1 MKLAILTERRPDET
15 RVAAT
20 PDTVKKYVDMGMTV
34 VVESGAGAHA
44 NFSDGLYQSAGASV
58 VGDFASALQGADLVL
73 KVQRPLGGKESQAR
87 AVDELAA
94 FKQGAVLVGALNP
107 YQAKDAFP
115 LYNARQISAFAM
127 ELMPRITRA
136 QSMDVLSSQANL
148 AGYKAVLDAAAVYDR
163 AIPMMMTAAGTIAPA
178 RVLVLGAGV
187 AGLQAIATARRNG
200 AIVSAFDVRAAAKEQ
215 VQSLGASFV
224 EVEAAADAE
233 TSGGYAKE
241 VDEDYKK
248 RQSAKIHETLKK
260 IDIAICTA
268 LIPGRPAPML
278 ITEEM
283 VRDMR
288 PGSVIV
294 DLAVES
300 GGNCAISQA
309 NEVVTAYG
317 VKVVAYRNVPARLP
331 QDASALYAKN
341 LLNFVSLLWD
351 KQAKQLAWDSADEI
365 IKSTLLTQ
373 NGVTVHGNFA

>member
-1 MKLAILTERRPDET
+1 
-15 RVAAT
+15 
-20 PDTVKKYVDMGMTV
+20 
-34 VVESGAGAHA
+34 
-44 NFSDGLYQSAGASV
+44 
-58 VGDFASALQGADLVL
+58 
-73 KVQRPLGGKESQAR
+73 
-87 AVDELAA
+87 
-94 FKQGAVLVGALNP
+94 
-107 YQAKDAFP
+107 
-115 LYNARQISAFAM
+115 
-127 ELMPRITRA
+127 
-136 QSMDVLSSQANL
+136 
-148 AGYKAVLDAAAVYDR
+148 
-163 AIPMMMTAAGTIAPA
+163 
-178 RVLVLGAGV
+178 
-187 AGLQAIATARRNG
+187 LQAIATARRNG

-260 IDIAICTA
+260 TDIAICTA

-365 IKSTLLTQ
+365 IKSTLLTE

>member
-1 MKLAILTERRPDET
+1 
-15 RVAAT
+15 
-20 PDTVKKYVDMGMTV
+20 
-34 VVESGAGAHA
+34 
-44 NFSDGLYQSAGASV
+44 
-58 VGDFASALQGADLVL
+58 
-73 KVQRPLGGKESQAR
+73 
-87 AVDELAA
+87 
-94 FKQGAVLVGALNP
+94 VLVGALNP

-148 AGYKAVLDAAAVYDR
+148 AGYKAVLDAATVYDR

-351 KQAKQLAWDSADEI
+351 KEAKQLAWDSADEI